1 MLFAHMDQ
9 LGLIVR
15 KIEATGLIRVER
27 LGGVPE
33 KALPAQSVVFCLDGG
48 DVPGVIANKS
58 HHATAP
64 DEKYRVLPYSELI
77 IDGGFRSAAEVL
89 AAGIDVGT
97 PVVYAPKVLEL
108 AGGRIAGTS
117 VDDRAMC
124 GHHRG
129 REGSPAGVAT
139 ANRPL
144 RVLRDGGVQS
154 ARCLDRSPGP
164 AA

>member
-1 MLFAHMDQ
+1 M
-9 LGLIVR
+9 
-15 KIEATGLIRVER
+15 ER

-33 KALPAQSVVFCLDGG
+33 KALPAQSVVFCVDGG

-77 IDGGFRSAAEVL
+77 IDGGFRSVAEVL

-117 VDDRAMC
+117 IDDRAGC
-124 GHHRG
+124 VII
-129 REGSPAGVAT
+129 EVAR
-139 ANRPL
+139 ALQQASRRPT
-144 RVLRDGGVQS
+144 VHFVFSVMGGIQS
-154 ARCLDRSPGP
+154 ARRLDRSPGP